1 MTSPSFDSSLATLS
15 NSVFSTQ
22 PSLFTSNSLRTHYIV
37 MVRYYY
43 FEEGDLSLLQY
54 TNLYM
59 SFRFSTAVPVFI
71 VLSATMNSLNWK
83 KWWVE
88 QRCQISPERYLTIEI
103 GVIDPPNASGKAIG
117 FNAGIWL
124 VQQSIEADK
133 EKITGCRI
141 RDTVGRK
148 TSGKDCLVS
157 KMNYVPRQVHRCRG
171 VWPKKTLITRLLWR
185 NLSEIAFHQYHS
197 YIAQEL

>member
-22 PSLFTSNSLRTHYIV
+22 PSLFTSNSLRTHFIV

-103 GVIDPPNASGKAIG
+103 SVVDPPNASGKAIG

-148 TSGKDCLVS
+148 TSGKGCIVS
-157 KMNYVPRQVHRCRG
+157 KENCLPRQVHRCRG
-171 VWPKKTLITRLLWR
+171 VWPKKSLITRLLWR

>member
-22 PSLFTSNSLRTHYIV
+22 PSLFTSNSLRIHYIV

-43 FEEGDLSLLQY
+43 FDEGDQSLQY

-148 TSGKDCLVS
+148 ISGKDCIVS
-157 KMNYVPRQVHRCRG
+157 KENYAPRQVHRCRG